1 MYVCV
6 YVYRHTHIYIYVYTQ
21 CIKNSKPRLLRL
33 EDTPPALG
41 AEPGRV
47 QKPTESGVFRV

>member
-1 MYVCV
+1 MYAFM
-6 YVYRHTHIYIYVYTQ
+6 YIDTHIYIYVYTQ